1 MENHGEA
8 KCRGHDSAGAPSG
21 LDGLPPG
28 PSSAAAIFHREDGDD
43 GEKWWFNGGLM
54 VVQWW
59 FNGGSMVVQWWFNGG
74 SVGFHGGSYKV
85 VPQFGI
91 AKVGEH
97 QLVKKNNSNN
107 SLWFMVDISN
117 YYSYGL

>member
-1 MENHGEA
+1 MVKTMVSGFDFPLNQSNDRCSPLLENHGEA

-59 FNGGSMVVQWWFNGG
+59 FNGGSMVVQWWVN
-74 SVGFHGGSYKV
+74 GGSYKV

-91 AKVGEH
+91 AK
-97 QLVKKNNSNN
+97 LVN
-107 SLWFMVDISN
+107 ISW
-117 YYSYGL
+117 